1 MMRAL
6 PGLGLLLVA
15 FGAGIRTDDLG
26 RIGRNCAKRGKAESH
41 QHAAE
46 IKHGR
51 KSPEPKRPKAM
62 HSENHND
69 FSFSLQPSI
78 LLQPSLRQHR
88 QIPLVAGAIEGE
100 LAHPPAGGRC
110 EPLHG
115 AG

>member
-15 FGAGIRTDDLG
+15 FGAGIRTDGLG
-26 RIGRNCAKRGKAESH
+26 RIGRNCAERGKAENH
-41 QHAAE
+41 QQAAE

-51 KSPEPKRPKAM
+51 KRRCANPIDRRLCALRTTMTSHLA
-62 HSENHND
+62 SA
-69 FSFSLQPSI
+69 I
-78 LLQPSLRQHR
+78 QPSLRQHR